1 MTEMKWI
8 PVTERLP
15 EKDGL
20 YLVTTYS
27 SRGERMVM
35 ISIYHSI
42 PKIFE
47 DFMSIPLNVLAWI
60 PYPEPYDPN
69 N

>member
-1 MTEMKWI
+1 MADMKWI
-8 PVTERLP
+8 PITEGP
-15 EKDGL
+15 PKKDGW

>member
-15 EKDGL
+15 EKDGW

>member
-1 MTEMKWI
+1 MDDMKWT

-15 EKDGL
+15 EKDGW

-27 SRGERMVM
+27 SRGERMIM

>member
-1 MTEMKWI
+1 MNDMKWT

-15 EKDGL
+15 EKDGW